1 MVMINTII
9 GPSGVEL
16 IKHRIAAILKTELEN
31 QKVLQEDTFPINV
44 FVDRMVPIDKSEILV
59 INVRFESLNPE
70 SINQHG
76 SQEDATFTIDTWAVS
91 KQTSTKRGDLLS
103 TNFRDKITFQIKA
116 ILQSNFYVTL
126 GFVPG
131 LIMSSNVQ
139 NIEPYEPNNNQDASF
154 VSMARLNHNVRFYQD
169 YKVWE
174 GVEVTNNL
182 TNVKLSNT
190 ELGYKYELIN

>member
-1 MVMINTII
+1 MALINTII

-44 FVDRMVPIDKSEILV
+44 FVDRMVPIDKSEIVV
-59 INVRFESLNPE
+59 INVRFESINPE

-174 GVEVTNNL
+174 GVEITNNL

>member
-1 MVMINTII
+1 MALINTII
-9 GPSGVEL
+9 EPSGTEL
-16 IKHRIAAILKTELEN
+16 IKHQIAAILKTELEN

-76 SQEDATFTIDTWAVS
+76 SQENATFTVDTWAVA

-103 TNFRDKITFQIKA
+103 TNLRDKITFQIKA

-126 GFVPG
+126 DFVPG
-131 LIMSSNVQ
+131 LVMSSNVQ

-154 VSMARLNHNVRFYQD
+154 VSMARLNHEVRFYQN
-169 YKVWE
+169 YKVE
-174 GVEVTNNL
+174 QGVLLTNNL
-182 TNVKLSNT
+182 TTVKLSDT
-190 ELGYKYELIN
+190 DLGYKYELIN

>member
-1 MVMINTII
+1 MINTVI

-16 IKHRIAAILKTELEN
+16 IKHKIAAILKTELEN

-59 INVRFESLNPE
+59 INVRFESINPE

-103 TNFRDKITFQIKA
+103 TNLRDKITFQIKA

-126 GFVPG
+126 GFIPG

>member
-1 MVMINTII
+1 MINTII

-139 NIEPYEPNNNQDASF
+139 NIESYEPNNNQDASF

>member
-1 MVMINTII
+1 MALINTII
-9 GPSGVEL
+9 EPSGTEL
-16 IKHRIAAILKTELEN
+16 IKHQIAAILKTELEN
-31 QKVLQEDTFPINV
+31 QKVLQSDTFPINV
-44 FVDRMVPIDKSEILV
+44 FVDRMVPIDKAEILV

-76 SQEDATFTIDTWAVS
+76 SQETGTFTIDTWATA
-91 KQTSTKRGDLLS
+91 KQTSTKRGDLIS
-103 TNFRDKITFQIKA
+103 TNLRDKITFQIKA
-116 ILQSNFYVTL
+116 ILQSTFYVTL

-131 LIMSSNVQ
+131 FIMSSNVQ

-174 GVEVTNNL
+174 GVLLTNNL

>member
-154 VSMARLNHNVRFYQD
+154 VSMARLNHEVRFYQD
-169 YKVWE
+169 YKVKE
-174 GVEVTNNL
+174 GVLITNNL

>member
-1 MVMINTII
+1 MINTII

-44 FVDRMVPIDKSEILV
+44 FVDRMVPIDKAEILV
-59 INVRFESLNPE
+59 INVRFESINPE

-76 SQEDATFTIDTWAVS
+76 SQEDATFTIDTWAVA

>member
-1 MVMINTII
+1 MALINTII
-9 GPSGVEL
+9 EPSGTEL
-16 IKHRIAAILKTELEN
+16 IKHQIAAILKTELEN

-76 SQEDATFTIDTWAVS
+76 SQETGTFTIDTWATA

-103 TNFRDKITFQIKA
+103 TNLRDKITFQIKA

-131 LIMSSNVQ
+131 FIMSSNVQ
-139 NIEPYEPNNNQDASF
+139 NIEPYEPNNNQDGSF
-154 VSMARLNHNVRFYQD
+154 VSMARLNHEVRFYQN
-169 YKVWE
+169 YKVEE
-174 GVEVTNNL
+174 GVLLTNNL

>member
-1 MVMINTII
+1 MALINTII
-9 GPSGVEL
+9 EPSGTEL
-16 IKHRIAAILKTELEN
+16 IKHQIAAILKTELEN
-31 QKVLQEDTFPINV
+31 QKALQSDTFPVNV

-76 SQEDATFTIDTWAVS
+76 SQENATFTVDTWAVA

-103 TNFRDKITFQIKA
+103 TNLRDKITFQIKA

-126 GFVPG
+126 DFVPG
-131 LIMSSNVQ
+131 LVMSSNVQ

-154 VSMARLNHNVRFYQD
+154 VSMARLNHEVRFYQN
-169 YKVWE
+169 YKVE
-174 GVEVTNNL
+174 QGVLLTNNL
-182 TNVKLSNT
+182 TTVKLSDT
-190 ELGYKYELIN
+190 DLGYKYELIN

>member
-1 MVMINTII
+1 MINTII

-16 IKHRIAAILKTELEN
+16 IKHKIAAILKTELEN
-31 QKVLQEDTFPINV
+31 QKALQEDTFPINV
-44 FVDRMVPIDKSEILV
+44 FVDRMVPIDKSEIVV

-76 SQEDATFTIDTWAVS
+76 SQETGTFTIDTWATA
-91 KQTSTKRGDLLS
+91 KQTSTKRGDLIS
-103 TNFRDKITFQIKA
+103 TNLRDKITFQIKA
-116 ILQSNFYVTL
+116 ILQSTFYVTL

-131 LIMSSNVQ
+131 FIMSSNVQ
-139 NIEPYEPNNNQDASF
+139 NIEPYEPNNNQDGSF
-154 VSMARLNHNVRFYQD
+154 VSMARINHEVRFYQD
-169 YKVWE
+169 YKVEE
-174 GVEVTNNL
+174 GVLITQNN

>member
-1 MVMINTII
+1 MALINTII
-9 GPSGVEL
+9 EPSGTEL
-16 IKHRIAAILKTELEN
+16 IKHQIAAILKTELEN

-76 SQEDATFTIDTWAVS
+76 SQENATFTVDTWAVA
-91 KQTSTKRGDLLS
+91 KKTSTKRGDLLS
-103 TNFRDKITFQIKA
+103 TNLRDKIIFQIKA

-126 GFVPG
+126 DFVPG
-131 LIMSSNVQ
+131 LVMSSNVQ

-154 VSMARLNHNVRFYQD
+154 VSMARLNHEVRFYQN
-169 YKVWE
+169 YKVEE
-174 GVEVTNNL
+174 GVLLTNNL

>member
-1 MVMINTII
+1 MINTII

>member
-59 INVRFESLNPE
+59 INVRFESINPE

>member
-1 MVMINTII
+1 MALINTII

-44 FVDRMVPIDKSEILV
+44 FVDRMVPIDKSEIVV
-59 INVRFESLNPE
+59 INVRFESINPE

-76 SQEDATFTIDTWAVS
+76 SQEDATFTIDTWAVA

-103 TNFRDKITFQIKA
+103 TNLRDKITFQIKA

-126 GFVPG
+126 GFIPG

>member
-44 FVDRMVPIDKSEILV
+44 FVDRMVPIDKSEIVV
-59 INVRFESLNPE
+59 INVRFESINPE

-103 TNFRDKITFQIKA
+103 TNLRDKITFQIKA

-126 GFVPG
+126 GFIPG

-154 VSMARLNHNVRFYQD
+154 VSMSRLNHNVRFYQD

>member
-1 MVMINTII
+1 MALINSII

-16 IKHRIAAILKTELEN
+16 IKHQIAAVLKTELEN
-31 QKVLQEDTFPINV
+31 QKVLQSDDFPINV
-44 FVDRMVPIDKSEILV
+44 FVDRMVPIDKSEVVV

-76 SQEDATFTIDTWAVS
+76 SQEDATFTIDAWAVA
-91 KQTSTKRGDLLS
+91 KQTPTKRGDLLS
-103 TNFRDKITFQIKA
+103 TNLRDKLIFQIKA
-116 ILQSNFYVTL
+116 ILQSTFYVTL
-126 GFVPG
+126 DFVPG
-131 LIMSSNVQ
+131 LVMSSNVG

-169 YKVWE
+169 YKVKD
-174 GVEVTNNL
+174 GVQITNNL
-182 TNVKLSNT
+182 TTVKLLNT

>member
-1 MVMINTII
+1 MINTII

-59 INVRFESLNPE
+59 INVRFESINPE

>member
-1 MVMINTII
+1 MINTII

-174 GVEVTNNL
+174 GVLITQNN

>member
-1 MVMINTII
+1 MINTII

-16 IKHRIAAILKTELEN
+16 IKHRIAAILKTEIEN

>member
-1 MVMINTII
+1 MINTII

-174 GVEVTNNL
+174 GVEITNNL

>member
-1 MVMINTII
+1 
-9 GPSGVEL
+9 
-16 IKHRIAAILKTELEN
+16 
-31 QKVLQEDTFPINV
+31 
-44 FVDRMVPIDKSEILV
+44 
-59 INVRFESLNPE
+59 
-70 SINQHG
+70 
-76 SQEDATFTIDTWAVS
+76 
-91 KQTSTKRGDLLS
+91 
-103 TNFRDKITFQIKA
+103 
-116 ILQSNFYVTL
+116 
-126 GFVPG
+126 
-131 LIMSSNVQ
+131 MSSNVQ

>member
-1 MVMINTII
+1 MALINTII

-16 IKHRIAAILKTELEN
+16 IKHKIAAILKTELEN

-154 VSMARLNHNVRFYQD
+154 VSMARLNHQVRFYQN
-169 YKVWE
+169 YKVEE
-174 GVEVTNNL
+174 GVLLTNNL

-190 ELGYKYELIN
+190 ELGFKYELIN

>member
-1 MVMINTII
+1 MALINTII
-9 GPSGVEL
+9 RPSGVEL
-16 IKHRIAAILKTELEN
+16 IKHQIAAILKTELEN

-44 FVDRMVPIDKSEILV
+44 FVDRMVPIDKAEILV

-76 SQEDATFTIDTWAVS
+76 SQENATFTVDTWAVS

-103 TNFRDKITFQIKA
+103 TNLRDKIIFQIKA

-126 GFVPG
+126 DFVPG
-131 LIMSSNVQ
+131 LVMSSNVQ

-154 VSMARLNHNVRFYQD
+154 VSMARLNHEVRFYQD
-169 YKVWE
+169 YKVKE
-174 GVEVTNNL
+174 GVLITNNL

>member
-1 MVMINTII
+1 MALINTII
-9 GPSGVEL
+9 GPSGTEL
-16 IKHRIAAILKTELEN
+16 IKHQIAAILKSELEN
-31 QKVLQEDTFPINV
+31 QKVLQSDTFPINV

-76 SQEDATFTIDTWAVS
+76 SQEDATFTIDTWAVA

-103 TNFRDKITFQIKA
+103 TNLRDKITFQIKA

-126 GFVPG
+126 DFVPG
-131 LIMSSNVQ
+131 LVMSSNVQ

-154 VSMARLNHNVRFYQD
+154 VSMARLNHQVRFYQN
-169 YKVWE
+169 YKVEE
-174 GVEVTNNL
+174 GVLLTNNL

>member
-1 MVMINTII
+1 MALINSII
-9 GPSGVEL
+9 GPSGVEI
-16 IKHRIAAILKTELEN
+16 IKHTIAAILKTELEN
-31 QKVLQEDTFPINV
+31 QKVLQSDTFPINV

-76 SQEDATFTIDTWAVS
+76 SSETGTFTIDTWATA

-103 TNFRDKITFQIKA
+103 TDLRDKIIFQIKA

-126 GFVPG
+126 GLQPG

-154 VSMARLNHNVRFYQD
+154 VSMARLNHEVRFYQD
-169 YKVWE
+169 YQVYE
-174 GVEVTNNL
+174 GVEFSENL
-182 TNVKLSNT
+182 TDVKLSNT
-190 ELGYKYELIN
+190 DLGYQYKLIN

>member
-1 MVMINTII
+1 MINTII

-16 IKHRIAAILKTELEN
+16 IKHKIAAILKTELEN

-44 FVDRMVPIDKSEILV
+44 FVDRMVPIDKSEIVV
-59 INVRFESLNPE
+59 INVRFESINPE

-174 GVEVTNNL
+174 GVLITQNN

>member
-1 MVMINTII
+1 MALINTII
-9 GPSGVEL
+9 GPSGTEL

-44 FVDRMVPIDKSEILV
+44 FVDRMVPIDKAEILV
-59 INVRFESLNPE
+59 INVRFESINPE

-76 SQEDATFTIDTWAVS
+76 SQEDATFTIDTWAVA

-103 TNFRDKITFQIKA
+103 TNLRDKITFQIKA

-126 GFVPG
+126 GFIPG

-154 VSMARLNHNVRFYQD
+154 VSMARLNNIVRFYQD

>member
-1 MVMINTII
+1 MALINSII
-9 GPSGVEL
+9 GPSGVEI
-16 IKHRIAAILKTELEN
+16 IKHTIAAILKEELEN

-76 SQEDATFTIDTWAVS
+76 SQETGTFTIDTWATA

-103 TNFRDKITFQIKA
+103 TDLRDKIIFQIKA

-126 GFVPG
+126 GLQPG

-154 VSMARLNHNVRFYQD
+154 VSMARLNHEVRFYQD
-169 YKVWE
+169 YQVYE
-174 GVEVTNNL
+174 GVEITNNL
-182 TNVKLSNT
+182 TNVKLSDT
-190 ELGYKYELIN
+190 DLGYKYELIN